1 MDPQATW
8 TQLVDAYTSHDW
20 EAVLDAAEALQ
31 YWLSRHGFPPETVP
45 GKRVGCDWNMVVV
58 QAVCEFTR
66 NLAERVLA
74 DPNRIPA
81 DVAFSLSCCDC
92 DTPGPSSFEAAVQE
106 GWTLIEFAPEAVAEN
121 YFGLCPEHSQ
131 QEE

>member
-20 EAVLDAAEALQ
+20 EAVLDRAEALQ

-45 GKRVGCDWNMVVV
+45 GKRVGCDWNSVVV
-58 QAVCEFTR
+58 QAVCEYACD
-66 NLAERVLA
+66 LAKRVLA
-74 DPNRIPA
+74 DPNGVPANIP
-81 DVAFSLSCCDC
+81 FSMSCTDC
-92 DTPGPSSFEAAVQE
+92 DEMGPASFEEAIRA

-121 YFGLCPEHSQ
+121 FFGLCPEHSQ
-131 QEE
+131 QED